1 MGYMFLMSI
10 NLHLKLE
17 SDYRGINMFKFKRLG
32 TKMTVSI
39 VGIVLIGMLTTQLAT
54 TIIMKKNL
62 RKDTDERGTTVVE
75 ELGKSFEKELL
86 QYEKDLKLIGE
97 NSAFNKEVLKD
108 SVALEEVSS
117 LFKNYTAS
125 NSHVLSIYVGFQ
137 DKSMLAEPIWEVPA
151 DYDVTQRDWYIKAT
165 ENTENVIWTEPY
177 IDADHNVPII
187 TASKAIVENGKVK
200 GVLSVDLSLESS
212 LNNVK
217 EYNVGYKGY
226 AFLVSNGGMALYHP
240 TLINQNLKEQ
250 SMFNKIFTS
259 EVGAYRFNEDKE
271 DLEVFYYTIPK
282 FNWKIGAVYN
292 ERDMQASII
301 EINNFT
307 IAMTAGVMIILA
319 IILYILIKKISNPL
333 VKLSKEVKLVAE
345 GDLTVDIQSK
355 LKDEIGQVTNNFN
368 GMVKD
373 INNVVSNV
381 QKSIYQINSASENLS
396 AISEET
402 TASSEE
408 INAAVAEIARD
419 TSNQAETIV
428 NIVDKVEKLNESIED
443 INNIINKMN
452 ELSNSSTAASE
463 LGLENVSNLNIKIN
477 ENTDEL
483 NKVNDIF
490 QGLVYKLQ
498 EIDKVIDMITNIS
511 DQTNL
516 LALNASIEAARAG
529 EAGRGFAV
537 VAEEVRK
544 LAEQS
549 SDATN
554 KIKESLTNINKETN
568 NVKSAILYANDINKE
583 TAGAVLST
591 EESFN
596 SINDE
601 LQEIVEL
608 IRATSNKTEDI
619 NNYSGNILGGVE
631 DISNN
636 AQQNAST
643 VEEVSAS
650 VDEQCVVFG
659 NIAQHSEELAQSC
672 HDLSQLINHFKV
684 SE

>member
-1 MGYMFLMSI
+1 MVKF
-10 NLHLKLE
+10 
-17 SDYRGINMFKFKRLG
+17 RFKRLG
-32 TKMTVSI
+32 TKMTVFI
-39 VGIVLIGMLTTQLAT
+39 VGIVLVGMVTTQLAT
-54 TIIMKKNL
+54 TMIMRKNL
-62 RKDTDERGTTVVE
+62 EKETNERGTTVVD
-75 ELGKSFEKELL
+75 ELGKSFEKELV

-97 NSAFNKEVLKD
+97 ESAFNKEVLKD
-108 SVALEEVSS
+108 PVALEEVSS
-117 LFKNYTAS
+117 LFKNYTES
-125 NSHVLSIYVGFQ
+125 NSQILSIYVGFK
-137 DKSMLAEPIWEVPA
+137 DKSMLAEPTWEVPE
-151 DYDVTQRDWYIKAT
+151 DYDVTQRDWYIKAV
-165 ENTENVIWTEPY
+165 ENTDKVIWTEPY
-177 IDADHNVPII
+177 IDADHNVPVI
-187 TASKAIVENGKVK
+187 TAAKAIVENGVVK
-200 GVLSVDLSLESS
+200 GAIAIDLSLESS

-217 EYNVGYKGY
+217 EYNVGYNGY
-226 AFLVSNGGMALYHP
+226 AFLVSNEGIALYHP
-240 TLINQNLKEQ
+240 TLINENLKDQ
-250 SMFNKIFTS
+250 AIFSGIFKSDVGSYKIN
-259 EVGAYRFNEDKE
+259 ADKD
-271 DLEVFYYTIPK
+271 DLNIYYYTIPN
-282 FNWKIGAVYN
+282 FNWKVGAVYN
-292 ERDMQASII
+292 EKDMQGSIT
-301 EINNFT
+301 EINNFAIVIT
-307 IAMTAGVMIILA
+307 VGAMIVLTG
-319 IILYILIKKISNPL
+319 ILYILIKTISKPL
-333 VKLSKEVKLVAE
+333 VKLSNEAKLVAE
-345 GDLTVDIQSK
+345 GDLTIDIKSK

-368 GMVKD
+368 SMVKD
-373 INNVVSNV
+373 INNIVSNV

-408 INAAVAEIARD
+408 INAAVAEIAKD

-452 ELSNSSTAASE
+452 ELSNSSTTASE
-463 LGLENVSNLNIKIN
+463 QGLENVSNLNVKIK
-477 ENTDEL
+477 ENTNEL

-549 SDATN
+549 NNATN

-568 NVKSAILYANDINKE
+568 NVKSAILNANDINKE
-583 TAGAVLST
+583 TESAVLTT
-591 EESFN
+591 EQSFN

-608 IRATSNKTEDI
+608 IRKTNSRTEDI

-650 VDEQCVVFG
+650 IDEQCVVFG
-659 NIAQHSEELAQSC
+659 NIAQHSEELAKSC

-684 SE
+684 NK

>member
-1 MGYMFLMSI
+1 
-10 NLHLKLE
+10 
-17 SDYRGINMFKFKRLG
+17 MFKFNRLG
-32 TKMTVSI
+32 TKMTVFI
-39 VGIVLIGMLTTQLAT
+39 VGVVLIGMLTTQLT
-54 TIIMKKNL
+54 TTVIMKQNL
-62 RKDTDERGTTVVE
+62 KKDTSERGTTVVE

-97 NSAFNKEVLKD
+97 DSAFNKEVLKD

-117 LFKNYTAS
+117 LFKNYTES
-125 NSHVLSIYVGFQ
+125 NSQILSIYVGFQ

-151 DYDVTQRDWYIKAT
+151 DYDVTQREWYIKAS
-165 ENTENVIWTEPY
+165 ESPEKVIWSEPY
-177 IDADHNVPII
+177 IDADNNVPII
-187 TASKAIVENGKVK
+187 TAAKAIVENGKVK
-200 GVLSVDLSLESS
+200 GVLAVDLSLENS

-226 AFLVSNGGMALYHP
+226 AFLVSDEGVALYHP
-240 TLINQNLKEQ
+240 TLINENLKEQ
-250 SMFNKIFTS
+250 PMFNKLFTLES
-259 EVGAYRFNEDKE
+259 SSYKFNEGKE
-271 DLEVFYYTIPK
+271 NLEVYYYTIPN
-282 FNWKIGAVYN
+282 FNWKVGAVYN

-307 IAMTAGVMIILA
+307 IAITFVVMIVLA
-319 IILYILIKKISNPL
+319 IILFILIKRISNPL
-333 VKLSKEVKLVAE
+333 VKLSKEAKLVAE
-345 GDLTVDIQSK
+345 GDLTIDIKSK

-368 GMVKD
+368 SMVKD
-373 INNVVSNV
+373 INNIVSNV

-402 TASSEE
+402 TASTEE

-419 TSNQAETIV
+419 TSDQAETIV
-428 NIVDKVEKLNESIED
+428 GIVDKVEKLNESIED

-463 LGLENVSNLNIKIN
+463 LGLENVSNLNVKIN

-490 QGLVYKLQ
+490 QGLVFKLQ

-554 KIKESLTNINKETN
+554 KIKESLSNINKETN

-583 TAGAVLST
+583 TASAVLST
-591 EESFN
+591 EQSFN

-608 IRATSNKTEDI
+608 IRETSHRTEDI

-650 VDEQCVVFG
+650 IDEQSVVFG
-659 NIAQHSEELAQSC
+659 SIAQHSEELAQSC
-672 HDLSQLINHFKV
+672 NDLSQLINHFKV
-684 SE
+684 SK